1 MIRLRISLFPIV
13 LTSACVLMARAPVA
27 AQIVET
33 VGSRALGMG
42 GAFVAVAN
50 DSSATWWN
58 PAGLADGPFLD
69 MALSRAVT
77 DVLTSQARRDR
88 GLGFALG
95 TPPFGFAYY
104 RLRFTQ
110 IHAADHTAQPRAD
123 REDRRAETADSLDV
137 AQFGA
142 TFIQTLIPGIHAAT
156 TVKYLRGT
164 ARHDTPDPVVPG
176 LEPDEWLD
184 RGDELEGGD
193 AEAGF
198 DLDVGVLAVTG
209 PIRLGAVVRNVRQV
223 EFGDLRLPRQVR
235 VGAAF
240 DALELAQLPLTVSLD
255 ADIRAYDMG
264 NGDRRVVAI
273 GAERWFRARQIG
285 IRGGARFNTVGAQER
300 AITAGVSV
308 SPRPGLYVDAHAVGG
323 GATGERGWGVAARV
337 SF

>member
-1 MIRLRISLFPIV
+1 MIRQRIFSFRIAVACAYV
-13 LTSACVLMARAPVA
+13 LIAHTSVT

-33 VGSRALGMG
+33 TGSRALGMG
-42 GAFVAVAN
+42 GAFVAVAD

-77 DVLTSQARRDR
+77 QVVTPEGWRDR
-88 GLGFALG
+88 GVGFALG
-95 TPPFGFAYY
+95 TPPVGFAYY

-142 TFIQTLIPGIHAAT
+142 TFIQTLIPGVHAAT

-164 ARHDTPDPVVPG
+164 ARHDTPGAVVPA
-176 LEPDEWLD
+176 LDPDDRLD
-184 RGDELEGGD
+184 RADEIRGGD
-193 AEAGF
+193 AEGRF
-198 DLDVGVLAVTG
+198 DLDIGVLAVTG
-209 PIRLGAVVRNVRQV
+209 PLRLGAVARNLRQV
-223 EFGDLRLPRQVR
+223 EFGDVRLPRQIR

-240 DALELAQLPLTVSLD
+240 DADALRQLPLTVSLD
-255 ADIRAYDMG
+255 ADVRAYDTG
-264 NGDRRVVAI
+264 HGKRRVVAV
-273 GAERWFRARQIG
+273 GAERWFRARQVG
-285 IRGGARFNTVGAQER
+285 IRGGARINIVGAQER
-300 AITAGVSV
+300 AVTAGVSV

-323 GATGERGWGVAARV
+323 GATGERGWGVAGRV

>member
-1 MIRLRISLFPIV
+1 MVWTPASAQTVEIV
-13 LTSACVLMARAPVA
+13 GA
-27 AQIVET
+27 
-33 VGSRALGMG
+33 RALGMG
-42 GAFVAVAN
+42 GAFVAVAD

-69 MALSRAVT
+69 MALGRTVT
-77 DVLTSQARRDR
+77 EVLTVDGRRTR
-88 GLGFALG
+88 GLGFTLG

-110 IHAADHTAQPRAD
+110 IHAADHTAQSRAG
-123 REDRRAETADSLDV
+123 REDRRAETAESLDV

-164 ARHDTPDPVVPG
+164 ARHDTAGAVVPA
-176 LEPDEWLD
+176 LDPDDWLD

-193 AEAGF
+193 AEGRF

-209 PIRLGAVVRNVRQV
+209 PLRLGAVARNVRQV
-223 EFGDLRLPRQVR
+223 EFGGVTVPRQIR

-240 DALELAQLPLTVSLD
+240 DAEALRHSPLTVSLD
-255 ADIRAYDMG
+255 ADVRAYTTG
-264 NGDRRVVAI
+264 NGRRRVVAV
-273 GAERWFRARQIG
+273 GAERWFRARQVA
-285 IRGGARFNTVGAQER
+285 IRGGARFNTVGSQER

-308 SPRPGLYVDAHAVGG
+308 APRPGLYVDAHAVGG
-323 GATGERGWGVAARV
+323 GAADERGWGVAARV